1 MTNQATLVCI
11 LLGAGCPALLAG
23 PSTGGGDLSTEGARV
38 NLSQP
43 EAEAADAVP
52 QDSGGWLSGWSGSVE
67 LGLTGAS
74 GNNENF
80 SFRTAANAGREDD
93 RSADKIGIA
102 YTYSSDDGNQTQNR
116 FTADARHD
124 WKFTDS
130 KWRVY
135 FGGNYEFDE
144 FQDWDHRVSLGPG
157 VGYQAIE
164 SEKTSLLLRAAALGT
179 REFGGSDD
187 RWHPEAD
194 LGFDL
199 LHQLTERQSLEVNFD
214 LYPSLDPFGPYR
226 FEGDAAWRIELDPE
240 ASLFLRIGVEDRYDS
255 SPGLG
260 KKRNDVNY
268 YATIGWAF

>member
-1 MTNQATLVCI
+1 MRSHVSTIRVLF
-11 LLGAGCPALLAG
+11 GAGCLALL
-23 PSTGGGDLSTEGARV
+23 TGSAAAGGDLSTEGARADL
-38 NLSQP
+38 NQP

-52 QDSGGWLSGWSGSVE
+52 QDSGGWLNGWSGSVE

-93 RSADKIGIA
+93 KSADKIGIA
-102 YTYSSDDGNQTQNR
+102 YTYSSDDGNQTENR
-116 FTADARHD
+116 LAADARHD

-135 FGGNYEFDE
+135 FGGNYEYDE
-144 FQDWDHRVSLGPG
+144 FQDWDHRLSLGPG

-164 SEKTSLLLRAAALGT
+164 HAKTNLLLRAAALGT

-199 LHQLTERQSLEVNFD
+199 LHQLTDRQSLEVNFD
-214 LYPSLDPFGPYR
+214 LYPSLDPIGPYR
-226 FEGDAAWRIELDPE
+226 FVGAAAWRIELDPE

-255 SPGLG
+255 SPGLD

>member
-1 MTNQATLVCI
+1 MEDHTPIIRI
-11 LLGAGCPALLAG
+11 LFGAACFALLAG
-23 PSTGGGDLSTEGARV
+23 APAAGGELSTEGARV
-38 NLSQP
+38 NLNQP
-43 EAEAADAVP
+43 EDEAADAVP
-52 QDSGGWLSGWSGSVE
+52 QDSGGWLSGWSGSFE

-80 SFRTAANAGREDD
+80 NFRAAANAAREDD
-93 RSADKIGIA
+93 RSADKLGLT
-102 YTYSSDDGNQTQNR
+102 YTYSSDDGDQTANR
-116 FTADARHD
+116 FAADARHD
-124 WKFTDS
+124 WKLTDS

-135 FGGNYEFDE
+135 LGGTYEYDE
-144 FQDWDHRVSLGPG
+144 FQDWDHRLSLGPG
-157 VGYQAIE
+157 VGYKVIDNE
-164 SEKTSLLLRAAALGT
+164 RTDLLLRTGVLGT

-187 RWHPEAD
+187 RWRPEAD

-199 LHQLTERQSLEVNFD
+199 LHQITERQSLEVNFD
-214 LYPSLDPFGPYR
+214 LYPSLDPTGPYR
-226 FEGDAAWRIELDPE
+226 FVGDAAWRIELDPE